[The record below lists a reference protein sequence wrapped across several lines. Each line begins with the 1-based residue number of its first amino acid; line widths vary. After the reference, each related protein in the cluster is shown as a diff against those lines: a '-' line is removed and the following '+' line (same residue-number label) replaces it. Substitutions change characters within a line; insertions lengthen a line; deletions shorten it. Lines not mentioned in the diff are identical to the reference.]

1 MLTIKC
7 ARCKTKLFK
16 YEKIGK
22 GKVLRCYEEK
32 IQRFYEGE
40 VKEEK
45 LVCRNCGNEIGDI
58 EENKFS
64 RYVKMNSD
72 TFTYTGTKISK

>member
-7 ARCKTKLFK
+7 SRCKTKLFK
-16 YEKIGK
+16 YKKVGE

-40 VKEEK
+40 VKGNK
-45 LVCRNCGNEIGDI
+45 LICGNCDNEIGNI
-58 EENKFS
+58 KEKHS
-64 RYVKMNSD
+64 RYVKMNGD
-72 TFTYTGTKISK
+72 AFTFTGTKISQ